1 MAKKAT
7 ATDYHPLKLLKTI
20 TAKAPT
26 IWDEAEDIRANRGKD
41 VPDWPDWCYLPVA
54 AGIALAKKHGFPI
67 YYGALIS
74 TLAAWRK
81 SKEVYVFDPDFIS
94 LLADMEDDVKIP
106 TDVLL
111 HLPYYAFYVE
121 ALSKSSVIGDFD
133 GFFVALEYDPHN
145 YERELRISLIFDGE
159 DEPPCV
165 PIIINLDTDTISQ
178 SAHSLGE
185 EMKKRLPAN
194 YAAVDDIIG
203 KHAELYRTV
212 GAFVVNMI
220 LYIIA
225 DNNDIAP
232 NSEQSF
238 ITHRTPHVRDKY
250 SEIRKWD
257 VGVRVGNTIRAARKA
272 APAQDEPKP
281 TGTHASPRPHMRRA
295 HWHHFWTGP
304 KKDLDAR
311 KLVLRWIPP
320 TFVGGEDEE
329 QAPVV
334 LHSVNPQK

>member
-1 MAKKAT
+1 MAKKGT
-7 ATDYHPLKLLKTI
+7 ATDYLPLRLLKTI
-20 TAKAPT
+20 TAKVPT
-26 IWDEAEDIRANRGKD
+26 IWDEAEGIRANRGKD

-54 AGIALAKKHGFPI
+54 AGIALANKHGFPV

-81 SKEVYVFDPDFIS
+81 SKEVYVFDPDFVS
-94 LLADMEDDVKIP
+94 LLSDMEDDVEIP
-106 TDVLL
+106 TDALL
-111 HLPYYAFYVE
+111 RLPYYAFYVE
-121 ALSKSSVIGDFD
+121 APGNSSIVGEFD
-133 GFFVALEYDPHN
+133 GFFAALESDPGNH
-145 YERELRISLIFDGE
+145 ERELRISLIFKE
-159 DEPPCV
+159 ESEPPCV

-178 SAHSLGE
+178 SARNLGE
-185 EMKKRLPAN
+185 EMRKHLPAN
-194 YAAVDDIIG
+194 SIAANDIIS

-212 GAFVVNMI
+212 GAFAVNMI

-232 NSEQSF
+232 NSEQAF

-250 SEIRKWD
+250 SEIRRWD

-272 APAQDEPKP
+272 TPVQDEPKP

-311 KLVLRWIPP
+311 KLVLKWIPP
-320 TFVGGEDEE
+320 TFVSGEDEE
-329 QAPVV
+329 QMPIV
-334 LHSVNPQK
+334 LHPINPQK